1 MKINSK
7 IMKASINGRH
17 VTRHCSK
24 DYKLTNQPN
33 TTSRL
38 KYRQLYYSQ
47 LTDKELTQHP
57 YTSIFK
63 HIKAHAYVW
72 STCVLCVNTYTYNTN
87 TYQCNCMLCVCIHMC
102 GKCTNRSGW
111 GKKHT
116 HGPNLKPGILKMFQ
130 SVHLITTSF

>member
-1 MKINSK
+1 MKTNSK
-7 IMKASINGRH
+7 IMKASING
-17 VTRHCSK
+17 RHCSK

-63 HIKAHAYVW
+63 HIKAHAYV
-72 STCVLCVNTYTYNTN
+72 
-87 TYQCNCMLCVCIHMC
+87 
-102 GKCTNRSGW
+102 
-111 GKKHT
+111 
-116 HGPNLKPGILKMFQ
+116 
-130 SVHLITTSF
+130 